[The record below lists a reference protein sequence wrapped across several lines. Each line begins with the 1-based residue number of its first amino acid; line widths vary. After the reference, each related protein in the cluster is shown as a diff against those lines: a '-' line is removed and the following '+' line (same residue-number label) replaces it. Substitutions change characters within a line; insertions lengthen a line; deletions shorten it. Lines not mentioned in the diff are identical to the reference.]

1 MESIEGK
8 ILSEGK
14 INKKEIDEIKR
25 MFQVIDSDASGELS
39 LEEMA
44 NLMQSICKG
53 GFVYSLLT

>member
-44 NLMQSICKG
+44 NLMQRICKG